1 MFYFDDFFGKKVLK
15 STLLNDCE
23 HFFTTRDFILHSGTR
38 NDLDLQAE
46 RNVDFLI
53 EKLNILPENLYRCK
67 QMHTANVEFAKSD
80 CNYFEN
86 IDGIILTEPETATF
100 LNFADCIPIILYDS
114 ENNVGGVVHA
124 GWRGTAAK
132 IQQNAVRKLIEKGSK
147 PENIKVAIGA
157 GIGKCCFDV
166 NQDVFDKILDGID
179 ISEAKKQGV
188 FSPSKED
195 GKFFVDLKM
204 VNKMLLNEISVRQ
217 VDVSDYCTSCSC
229 DIFFSYRKENGN
241 TARHSAVLKIKG

>member
-38 NDLDLQAE
+38 NDLDLQAK

-53 EKLNILPENLYRCK
+53 GKLNILPKNLYRCK
-67 QMHTANVEFAKSD
+67 QMHTANVEFAQTG

-86 IDGIILTEPETATF
+86 TDGIILTEVETATF

-114 ENNVGGVVHA
+114 ENNIGGVVHA

-132 IQQNAVRKLIEKGSK
+132 IQQIAVKKLIEKGSK
-147 PENIKVAIGA
+147 PENIKAAIGA

-166 NQDVFDKILDGID
+166 NQDVFNKILDGID

-188 FSPSKED
+188 YVPSKED

-204 VNKMLLNEISVRQ
+204 VNKLLLNEISVRQ